1 MKTMFMQSTM
11 EKNEFE
17 ALERK
22 MEIVNRLRADYDV
35 LQEFRDKLM
44 ENRSAVE
51 VYECEVDILVNAID
65 NFLSKLQH
73 DMVLEAKWDV
83 PIAR

>member
-1 MKTMFMQSTM
+1 MKKMFMQSTT

-17 ALERK
+17 NLERK
-22 MEIVNRLRADYDV
+22 MDVINRIRVDYDV
-35 LQEFRDKLM
+35 LREFRAKLM
-44 ENRSAVE
+44 ENRSNVE
-51 VYECEVDILVNAID
+51 VYECEVDILFNAID

>member
-1 MKTMFMQSTM
+1 MFMQSTT

-17 ALERK
+17 NLERK
-22 MEIVNRLRADYDV
+22 MDVINRIRVDYDV
-35 LQEFRDKLM
+35 LREFRAKLM
-44 ENRSAVE
+44 ENRSNVE
-51 VYECEVDILVNAID
+51 VYECEVDILFNAID